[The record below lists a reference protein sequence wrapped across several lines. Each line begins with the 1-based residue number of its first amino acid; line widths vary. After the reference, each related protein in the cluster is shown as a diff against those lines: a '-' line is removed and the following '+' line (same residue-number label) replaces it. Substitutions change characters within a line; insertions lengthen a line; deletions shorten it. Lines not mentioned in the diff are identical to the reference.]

1 MLDLITCMKSFVRA
15 VETGSFS
22 AVAREMHTSQPTISK
37 QIAALEE
44 YLDVQLLVR
53 STRAM
58 NMTDEGMRFYEHCQH
73 VLEVLSEAESSV
85 GKRQKPSG
93 TLKINCLAAFGQMQ
107 LLPRL
112 KQFLDCY
119 PEIKVDLN
127 LSEHF
132 VDLVGEGIDVAIRIG
147 GSVDP
152 SLISQPIGIARLVT
166 VASVNYLEKFGEP
179 QVPTDLLQHNCIIY
193 TPQST
198 GNEWP
203 FRGTTVKVK
212 GNLQVNSSIAHRG
225 AVLSGIGIGTAP
237 LWVYSHEVQI
247 QLVKVILAE
256 YEREPLPIHAVYRR
270 GRFQSAKVKCFI
282 DFLLDEFDFG
292 PS

>member
-1 MLDLITCMKSFVRA
+1 MLDLITCMKSFVRT

-22 AVAREMHTSQPTISK
+22 AVAREMNTSQPTISK

-53 STRAM
+53 STRTM

-73 VLEVLSEAESSV
+73 VLEALSEAESSV

-93 TLKINCLAAFGQMQ
+93 MLKINCLAAFGQVQ

-112 KQFLDCY
+112 KQFLNLY
-119 PEIKVDLN
+119 PDIKVDLN

-132 VDLVGEGIDVAIRIG
+132 VDLVGEGIDLAIRIG
-147 GSVDP
+147 GSVDQG
-152 SLISQPIGIARLVT
+152 LISQPISISRFVT
-166 VASVNYLEKFGEP
+166 VASVKYLEEFGEP
-179 QVPTDLLQHNCIIY
+179 QVPTDLLQHNCIVY

-225 AVLSGIGIGTAP
+225 AVLADIGIGTAP
-237 LWVYSHEVQI
+237 MWAYSNELQT
-247 QLVKVILAE
+247 QSVKVILAE
-256 YEREPLPIHAVYRR
+256 YEREPLPIQAVYRR

-282 DFLLDEFDFG
+282 NFLLDEFNLG
-292 PS
+292 LS